1 MISTK
6 KHFSSNCAFL
16 SFPFCAAELAAILKI
31 WPLIGRTISK
41 RISKILAKIAKYHSP
56 IRFNIVTIQNN
67 FWAQINPK
75 KNITWGMRRQPKFD
89 FDVTYIQIVVSMT
102 CMHTY
107 MHPYALF
114 VRRTIY
120 KLNPDKNVI
129 LLVAVG

>member
-1 MISTK
+1 
-6 KHFSSNCAFL
+6 
-16 SFPFCAAELAAILKI
+16 
-31 WPLIGRTISK
+31 
-41 RISKILAKIAKYHSP
+41 
-56 IRFNIVTIQNN
+56 
-67 FWAQINPK
+67 
-75 KNITWGMRRQPKFD
+75 MRRQPKFD